1 MRPRPAPF
9 LFPAAATEPRIMI
22 HTIYSNSYQVLRDLL
37 VLNCSAE
44 FDKARAR
51 DGSAATLLEQS
62 VVLVPG
68 EGVENDL
75 SRHFADVWGTSS
87 SVRFTSLGAWF
98 YRMLHVPGSRP
109 EEEARW
115 LVWSVL
121 GDEEF
126 VKLHPRLSR
135 YLAGADPVKRMTLSS
150 KVASLF
156 VQYLTHRLDWVM
168 YWLKDESVEGRPLVT
183 EAFRRVLPEPAI
195 DHEDALW
202 QAALMRELLHR
213 HPDWS
218 AFRVL
223 EGYQRSLEKLLSETA
238 SLSTN
243 CHVFLPASL
252 PPNALPLLRALAGT
266 RRADGSETPHVWI
279 YLLNPSSECWFDWAF
294 ADQLVFREDDS
305 VRRNPLLRLD
315 GQSTRAVIDRVW
327 RFTFEAANGDPRTF
341 TEALEWER
349 SEEDVER
356 GIEGTTRAGSVDF
369 GSYARPDLQEADF
382 AGEALTLYGRHVEE
396 GASLLASVQNAVYD
410 DAFEIRGVHRVEDR
424 SIECY
429 RAPNDMREVETV
441 VAVVQSLLQKHRPEE
456 ILVVTPDIGAKA
468 PLITEAVESL
478 PRGQG
483 FPYRIAGLDLMSSD
497 PLSRAFAGLL
507 RLVTGRAE
515 RAEFLEWL
523 SQPVV
528 EQALSLTPDAVEV
541 IGGWLADA
549 GYRYGLSD
557 AHLKA
562 RDPDVFSVPGADTD
576 MTLSRAVERLL
587 TGFMLPEAERR
598 PYGDVLPVDGTVS
611 ERYDGVKQHVEWLDV
626 LVGLSNRLEE
636 LRSAFET
643 PRTLLDWYP
652 MLLAARAE
660 FLDVP
665 PSFADPESLGRMLEK
680 VCLSG
685 SADTSLVESVGGE
698 VPAGVLASALEGALH
713 AAVRPA
719 GRRDAVTFTN
729 MKSFESVSFG
739 AVVVFGMNEEGSF
752 PGTSTNDE
760 FDLIHANRRR
770 GDRDRRVD
778 NRNLFLDAVLQA
790 GSDLVFSYVGGE
802 TAEKLPPSIV
812 LEEFLSW
819 VGEAADRGVP
829 VIDVPL
835 SPFDEKNF
843 TPAVSRAQSHS
854 REALDE
860 HLAHASRFETAAAG
874 KTPVFADAP
883 EDADQEDAGQE
894 DVGQRDAVP
903 EGAFLKGPVTVLP
916 SSDRIDVDRLAAF
929 IKKPA
934 REVLRHA
941 AVTLPRAEAVDD
953 ALELRVED
961 NLTKWIYENEAL
973 QTRIAAELGCADED
987 RIREERWKAD
997 PRLGPRATRDDAARE
1012 LAATA
1017 AATADAFSAFIAK
1030 AGLRPVAPRRIT
1042 ATVTDSTGRTRELM
1056 VKLDELYENGERR
1069 LFRVVVDRKEKPAP
1083 KWILREV
1090 LVKEASEGRCPH
1102 ALVVVNPK
1110 KTLIW
1115 CAPKRFLEEALRLY
1129 DESRAV
1135 RLVLSNDDDLSWGAD
1150 QGDPAEP
1157 FLWRGNPGRDA
1168 AIRRRKA
1175 FLDALG
1181 EGIDNMLEIEK

>member
-1 MRPRPAPF
+1 
-9 LFPAAATEPRIMI
+9 MI

-44 FDKARAR
+44 FDKARAV

-121 GDEEF
+121 GDDDF
-126 VKLHPRLSR
+126 VRLHPRLSR

-183 EAFRRVLPEPAI
+183 EAFRRVLPEPALE
-195 DHEDALW
+195 HEDALW
-202 QAALMRELLHR
+202 QAALMRELLRR

-223 EGYQRSLEKLLSETA
+223 EGYQRSLEKLLTETA

-382 AGEALTLYGRHVEE
+382 AGEALTLYGRHAEE
-396 GASLLASVQNAVYD
+396 DASLLASVQNAVYD
-410 DAFEIRGVHRVEDR
+410 DVFEIRGVHPAEDR

-441 VAVVQSLLQKHRPEE
+441 VAVVQSLLEKHRPEE

-598 PYGDVLPVDGTVS
+598 PYGDVLPVDGTRS

-626 LVGLSNRLEE
+626 LVGLSNRLEA

-665 PSFADPESLGRMLEK
+665 PSSADSESLGRMLEK

-685 SADTSLVESVGGE
+685 FDDTSLVESIRGE
-698 VPAGVLASALEGALH
+698 VPAGVLASSLEGALH

-835 SPFDEKNF
+835 SPFDGKNF
-843 TPAVSRAQSHS
+843 TPVVSRAQSHS

-860 HLAHASRFETAAAG
+860 HLAHASRFETAAAL
-874 KTPVFADAP
+874 KTPAFADAP
-883 EDADQEDAGQE
+883 EDAAQAE
-894 DVGQRDAVP
+894 AVP
-903 EGAFLKGPVTVLP
+903 AGAFLKGPVTVLP
-916 SSDRIDVDRLAAF
+916 SSERIDVDRLAAF

-941 AVTLPRAEAVDD
+941 AVTLPRAEAVEDP
-953 ALELRVED
+953 LELKVED
-961 NLTKWIYENEAL
+961 GLTKWIYEDEAL
-973 QTRIAAELGCADED
+973 KTRIAAELGCPDGD
-987 RIREERWKAD
+987 RIREARWMAD
-997 PRLGPRATRDDAARE
+997 PRLGPRATRGDAARE

-1017 AATADAFSAFIAK
+1017 SAAADAFSAFIAGE
-1030 AGLRPVAPRRIT
+1030 GLRPVAPRRIT
-1042 ATVTDSTGRTRELM
+1042 STVTDASGRTRELM
-1056 VKLDELYENGERR
+1056 VKLDELYENGEGR
-1069 LFRVVVDRKEKPAP
+1069 LLRVVVDRKETPAA

-1090 LVKEASEGRCPH
+1090 LVKEASEGSCPH
-1102 ALVVVNPK
+1102 TLVVVNPK
-1110 KTLIW
+1110 AVLVW
-1115 CAPKRFLEEALRLY
+1115 SAPKRFLEEALRLY

-1135 RLVLSNDDDLSWGAD
+1135 RLALSNDDDLSWRSD

-1157 FLWRGNPGRDA
+1157 FLWRGNPGRDDA
-1168 AIRRRKA
+1168 VGRRRA
-1175 FLDALG
+1175 FLRAL
-1181 EGIDNMLEIEK
+1181 ENEIKAMIKTEK